1 MKIGLRVDLSPE
13 HKQRGVGSRVAIGWA
28 MQKFNG
34 TETVGAS
41 RCVGACCNL
50 GHRPQFETIG
60 AAMRLGTIARAPC
73 LTLQPISLLTIRKH
87 TLTVSN
93 GLRTS
98 FRRFG

>member
-1 MKIGLRVDLSPE
+1 MSRRSTNKGALRSP
-13 HKQRGVGSRVAIGWA
+13 
-28 MQKFNG
+28 
-34 TETVGAS
+34 
-41 RCVGACCNL
+41 
-50 GHRPQFETIG
+50 PQFETIG
-60 AAMRLGTIARAPC
+60 GAMGLVGEAPR